1 MLVRNN
7 RMKRRKRVK
16 FKVDLNHVRN
26 YLKITY
32 HFSFCSNWCFVNWF
46 KHLLTNNFAF
56 QLHPQLSSE
65 KTPGTPKISAWLY
78 ILIDVMLW
86 FYDIRSTLKK
96 PSHNYPKR
104 LYCHLVFNEIVLVLH
119 WNIGGFIQ
127 SHRFYEKKNAW
138 NDRLYEIA
146 AIISLLIE
154 WGWLS
159 EWVSEREWP
168 YKFYKIYVCDSHVYI
183 VQKQT
188 TNNNNVNV
196 DNIHIVYTYIR
207 AI

>member
-127 SHRFYEKKNAW
+127 SHRFYEKKKTLETI
-138 NDRLYEIA
+138 DCTK
-146 AIISLLIE
+146 SQQLLVS
-154 WGWLS
+154 WSSGGGWVS
-159 EWVSEREWP
+159 EWVSENDLTNFTK
-168 YKFYKIYVCDSHVYI
+168 YTCVILMYI

-188 TNNNNVNV
+188 TNSNNVNV